1 MFWIDFKKLVLSLL
15 AGVVWAIPVFGQF
28 EGKIVF
34 EHRDAGNASG
44 DNDDVITMFIT
55 PERILLQGQ
64 NSYNILGNIKSE
76 GILVRLDHEDFVFL
90 TGKDEVLRISKDD
103 ITSLMNFFTDGD
115 TDEPVNPGLEIEK
128 LNETRE
134 IVGYSCTKFKFVDT
148 DDPDDYVIAWM
159 TTDIPINWGMLG
171 ESWSETSAGLLGSD
185 LPFDTIFKEGNFP
198 VRIEAYKNGTLEE
211 ITEAVEISES
221 GIARAMVQIPPG
233 VKVLSFQDYL
243 FQKMSQQ

>member
-1 MFWIDFKKLVLSLL
+1 MINAKKLVLSLL
-15 AGVVWAIPVFGQF
+15 AGVVWVIPVFGQF

-34 EHRDAGNASG
+34 DRREAGNSTG
-44 DNDDVITMFIT
+44 ENDDVITMFIT

-64 NSYNILGNIKSE
+64 NSYNVLGNIKSE

-90 TGKDEVLRISKDD
+90 TGKNEVLRISKND

-115 TDEPVNPGLEIEK
+115 TDETANPGVEMEK
-128 LNETRE
+128 LTETRE
-134 IVGYSCTKFKFVDT
+134 IRGYSCTKFKFTDT
-148 DDPDDYVIAWM
+148 DDPGDYLIAWM
-159 TTDIPINWGMLG
+159 TKDIPVNWGMLG

-198 VRIEAYKNGTLEE
+198 VRIEAYENGTLQE